1 MNGISDQT
9 PPKPDWQVALEH
21 HEALCAE
28 RTERIYREIQ
38 LMRENMKEMREDMKG
53 IREDMRGGLQEMR
66 EDMRGNLQEMREDR
80 KEMREEMRD
89 DFKTIREEI
98 RELRTGQRWII
109 GIVAGAMLA
118 WPPLLLAAIHLLA

>member
-38 LMRENMKEMREDMKG
+38 LTRENMKEMREDMK
-53 IREDMRGGLQEMR
+53 EMR
-66 EDMRGNLQEMREDR
+66 EDT
-80 KEMREEMRD
+80 RD

-118 WPPLLLAAIHLLA
+118 WPPLLLAAIQLLV

>member
-38 LMRENMKEMREDMKG
+38 LMREDT
-53 IREDMRGGLQEMR
+53 
-66 EDMRGNLQEMREDR
+66 
-80 KEMREEMRD
+80 RD
-89 DFKTIREEI
+89 DFKTIREEL

>member
-1 MNGISDQT
+1 MNSISDQT
-9 PPKPDWQVALEH
+9 PPKPDWQVAFEH

-38 LMRENMKEMREDMKG
+38 LTRENMKEMREDMKE
-53 IREDMRGGLQEMR
+53 IRQDMRS
-66 EDMRGNLQEMREDR
+66 NLQEMREDR

-118 WPPLLLAAIHLLA
+118 WPPLLLAAIQLLA

>member
-38 LMRENMKEMREDMKG
+38 LMREDT
-53 IREDMRGGLQEMR
+53 
-66 EDMRGNLQEMREDR
+66 
-80 KEMREEMRD
+80 RD

>member
-38 LMRENMKEMREDMKG
+38 LMREDT
-53 IREDMRGGLQEMR
+53 
-66 EDMRGNLQEMREDR
+66 
-80 KEMREEMRD
+80 RD
-89 DFKTIREEI
+89 DFKTIREDL
-98 RELRTGQRWII
+98 RELRTEQRWII